1 MLHFITVRRD
11 HQTGEC
17 PILEKHNLE
26 QCDAFVSVTNF
37 LPYGALH
44 DRMKK
49 MDRGKNIIM
58 ITSDMK
64 DRKPQDLLD
73 PVGGRRDE

>member
-1 MLHFITVRRD
+1 MTW
-11 HQTGEC
+11 
-17 PILEKHNLE
+17 
-26 QCDAFVSVTNF
+26 
-37 LPYGALH
+37 PYGTLH

-58 ITSDMK
+58 MTSDMK

-73 PVGGRRDE
+73 PVGGRREE